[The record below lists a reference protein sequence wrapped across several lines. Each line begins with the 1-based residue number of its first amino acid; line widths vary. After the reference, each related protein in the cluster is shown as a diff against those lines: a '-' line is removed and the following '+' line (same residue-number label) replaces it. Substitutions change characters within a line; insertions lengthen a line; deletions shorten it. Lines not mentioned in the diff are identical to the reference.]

1 MSPEPTPGPTEREAG
16 RPVEGVL
23 RSRQLETLERTPL
36 FQALPRR
43 HRKRVADLAELRRYA
58 DGAVIVRAGDPGD
71 SFHVVLEGEP
81 LVTTPDGQERR
92 LETGDHFG
100 ELSLIDG
107 APRAA
112 TVTAAGEVTT
122 GRVSRADFQNVLH
135 QEPSLAVA
143 LLPGL
148 ALVARDLLRS
158 EAQHIPDH
166 GRVGEWR
173 ATEGEAPAEA
183 QGQALDGIDALS
195 WLMVLRHVGV
205 FEALPERHLHS
216 LARYVTVQ
224 RFADGATVVVAGA
237 RGDCLHIILNGR
249 ARVRTPSGHTRALGA
264 DDCFGELALLDGAPR
279 AATVSAVGELTT
291 ARVTRTDF
299 QKLLKTE
306 PAMAVGLLDGLV
318 ATVRDLQKA
327 TVAAR

>member
-1 MSPEPTPGPTEREAG
+1 MSAERTPGPTEREAG
-16 RPVEGVL
+16 QPVEGVL
-23 RSRQLETLERTPL
+23 RSRQLEALERTPL

-58 DGAVIVRAGDPGD
+58 DGAAIVRTGDPGD

-81 LVTTPDGQERR
+81 SVTIADDQERR
-92 LETGDHFG
+92 LAPGDHFG
-100 ELSLIDG
+100 ELALIDG

-122 GRVSRADFQNVLH
+122 GRVSRADFQQALS
-135 QEPSLAVA
+135 QEPTLAVA

-148 ALVARDLLRS
+148 ALVARDLLRTD
-158 EAQHIPDH
+158 AQHISDH

-173 ATEGEAPAEA
+173 EGEDEASAEVE
-183 QGQALDGIDALS
+183 GKALEGIDALS
-195 WLMVLRHVGV
+195 WLMILRHVGV

-216 LARYVTVQ
+216 LARFVTVE

-237 RGDCLHIILNGR
+237 RGDSMHIILNGR
-249 ARVRTPSGHTRALGA
+249 ARVRTPSGHSRELGT
-264 DDCFGELALLDGAPR
+264 DDCFGELALIDGAPR

-291 ARVTRTDF
+291 AKVKRADF
-299 QKLLKTE
+299 QRLLKAE
-306 PAMAVGLLDGLV
+306 PAMAIGLLDGMV
-318 ATVRDLQKA
+318 AILRDLQPA
-327 TVAAR
+327 TPTV

>member
-1 MSPEPTPGPTEREAG
+1 MSPGPTPGPTEREAG
-16 RPVEGVL
+16 QPVEGVL
-23 RSRQLETLERTPL
+23 GSRQLETLERTPL

-71 SFHVVLEGEP
+71 SFHVVLEGDV
-81 LVTTPDGQERR
+81 LVVTPDGQEVR
-92 LETGDHFG
+92 LSPGDHFG
-100 ELSLIDG
+100 EFSLLDG

-112 TVTAAGEVTT
+112 TVKAAAEVTT
-122 GRVSRADFQNVLH
+122 GRVARADFQQALH
-135 QEPSLAVA
+135 DEPTLAVA

-148 ALVARDLLRS
+148 ALVARDLLQ
-158 EAQHIPDH
+158 ADAGHIADH
-166 GRVGEWR
+166 GHLSEWR
-173 ATEGEAPAEA
+173 EGDTKASAEVD
-183 QGQALDGIDALS
+183 GQILDGRDALS

-216 LARYVTVQ
+216 LAKFVTVE

-237 RGDCLHIILNGR
+237 RGDCFHIILNGR

-291 ARVTRTDF
+291 AKITRADF
-299 QKLLKTE
+299 QKLLKAE
-306 PAMAVGLLDGLV
+306 PAIAVGLLDGLV
-318 ATVRDLQKA
+318 ATVRDLQSA
-327 TVAAR
+327 TATM